1 MGETGVP
8 WMSAGRAAA
17 EDRRHGAGLR
27 VTPRGPRARA
37 GRGRVVEMG
46 GRLWCSGGRRRV
58 LDGPELGA
66 MSPPCGGP
74 LGEGAGLWLSC
85 APEQPTMRTL
95 GVQFGLSDHRLRQ
108 ALDRGGVG
116 VEERKAASRR
126 SRPSAARTWER
137 EERPATPR
145 QQEALTWARGRVLR
159 VERLKA
165 RLAQAEVEMENAV
178 ARALEVG
185 MPVEAVTLRD
195 RVGGQ
200 G

>member
-1 MGETGVP
+1 
-8 WMSAGRAAA
+8 MSWR
-17 EDRRHGAGLR
+17 
-27 VTPRGPRARA
+27 
-37 GRGRVVEMG
+37 
-46 GRLWCSGGRRRV
+46 W
-58 LDGPELGA
+58 
-66 MSPPCGGP
+66 
-74 LGEGAGLWLSC
+74 
-85 APEQPTMRTL
+85 
-95 GVQFGLSDHRLRQ
+95 
-108 ALDRGGVG
+108 
-116 VEERKAASRR
+116 
-126 SRPSAARTWER
+126 
-137 EERPATPR
+137 PATPR

>member
-1 MGETGVP
+1 
-8 WMSAGRAAA
+8 
-17 EDRRHGAGLR
+17 
-27 VTPRGPRARA
+27 
-37 GRGRVVEMG
+37 
-46 GRLWCSGGRRRV
+46 
-58 LDGPELGA
+58 
-66 MSPPCGGP
+66 
-74 LGEGAGLWLSC
+74 
-85 APEQPTMRTL
+85 MRTL

-108 ALDRGGVG
+108 ALDRGGAG

-195 RVGGQ
+195 RAGEQ